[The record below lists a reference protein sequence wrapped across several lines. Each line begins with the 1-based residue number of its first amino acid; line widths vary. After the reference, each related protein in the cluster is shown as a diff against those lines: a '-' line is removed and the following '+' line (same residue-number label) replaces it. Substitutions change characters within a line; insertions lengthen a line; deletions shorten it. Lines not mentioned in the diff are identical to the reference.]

1 VDEAALV
8 MAARD
13 GDQRAFADLVNA
25 HRNQIWAV
33 CLQICGNQHDA
44 EDALQA
50 TLLAAW
56 RNLDKFRGEARFS
69 TWMHRIAANNAL
81 ALIRKRKAN
90 TTLTDFSDPEAP
102 VTLDADDSAP
112 RFDEQIA
119 LRDALRDALQQ
130 LSDDIREAVV
140 LREFG
145 DFSYAD
151 IAEHQG
157 VGVQTVKSRLNRG
170 RTQLAQYLRVNT
182 TVEP

>member
-1 VDEAALV
+1 
-8 MAARD
+8 M
-13 GDQRAFADLVNA
+13 
-25 HRNQIWAV
+25 
-33 CLQICGNQHDA
+33 
-44 EDALQA
+44 QA

-90 TTLTDFSDPEAP
+90 TTLTDFSDPEQP
-102 VTLDADDSAP
+102 VTLDADESAP

-119 LRDALRDALQQ
+119 LRDALREALQQ

-170 RTQLAQYLRVNT
+170 RSQLAELLRGRLAVD
-182 TVEP
+182 